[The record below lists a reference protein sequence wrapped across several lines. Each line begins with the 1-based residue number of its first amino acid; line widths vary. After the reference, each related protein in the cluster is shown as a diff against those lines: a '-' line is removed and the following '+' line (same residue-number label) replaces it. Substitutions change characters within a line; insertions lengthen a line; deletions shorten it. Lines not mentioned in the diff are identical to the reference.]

1 MSQTSVDILRFFKGH
16 WLHALLVVPGAIVV
30 TAFHETAHC
39 LAVWLQGGS
48 ITSFECIPSGNKW
61 GEMRYEFPPGV
72 ANSDALIAIAPYL
85 ASFALCVTTAILAS
99 GRRPWSYPIASILFV
114 WLFIVPTADIANA
127 AIPYVLRNA
136 DNDLRHA
143 FGEVNPLAWAIG
155 LTAGML
161 LAAAGYWIQRRLY
174 RERAIRLPAYAIL
187 TIAGVFVI
195 VLVTSY

>member
-1 MSQTSVDILRFFKGH
+1 MDILRFFKGH
-16 WLHALLVVPGAIVV
+16 WPHVLLVVPGAIVV
-30 TAFHETAHC
+30 TAFHEMAHC

-48 ITSFECIPSGNKW
+48 VTSFECIPSGDKW
-61 GEMRYEFPPGV
+61 GEMHYEFPQG
-72 ANSDALIAIAPYL
+72 AAYSGALIATAPYL

-99 GRRPWSYPIASILFV
+99 RRRPWSYPIASTLFV
-114 WLFIVPTADIANA
+114 WLFIVPAADIANA
-127 AIPYVLRNA
+127 AIPYILRDA

-143 FGEVNPLAWAIG
+143 FGETNTSAWAIG

-161 LAAAGYWIQRRLY
+161 LAAAGYQIQRRLY

-187 TIAGVFVI
+187 AFAGCFLI

>member
-1 MSQTSVDILRFFKGH
+1 VDILRFFKGH
-16 WLHALLVVPGAIVV
+16 WPHVLLVVPGAIVV

-39 LAVWLQGGS
+39 LAVWLQGGLV
-48 ITSFECIPSGNKW
+48 TSFEFIPSGEKW

-72 ANSDALIAIAPYL
+72 AYSGALIATAPYL
-85 ASFALCVTTAILAS
+85 ASFALCITTAILAS
-99 GRRPWSYPIASILFV
+99 GRRSWSYAIASILFV
-114 WLFIVPTADIANA
+114 WLFIVPMADIANA
-127 AIPYVLRNA
+127 AIPYVLHNA

-143 FGEVNPLAWAIG
+143 FGEVKPLAWAIG

-187 TIAGVFVI
+187 AFAGCFLI